1 MSASEGE
8 DDYANDYEDDF
19 GSDDEES
26 GDGTDRSSVSKDDHG
41 YNSAVESAACGS
53 TTTSTSSSREEEAEE
68 GDCHITT
75 GIDERRQ
82 HEESSPCGSTTTST
96 SSSREEEAEEGD
108 CHNTTG
114 IDERRQEKESP
125 PSFDWPLTDF
135 VSVPP
140 PAAEEVSKQSSP
152 PAHSSP
158 KASQPNILIDTVSPP
173 AVQEDKEAPSLPV
186 KQDEEK
192 KELQPAPNSL
202 SLSTT
207 PDNEAT
213 LRQKFVATSS
223 KLVKEAEKN
232 VSLGLRFEKQSEE
245 LSRIRAE
252 VKVFRTQLLQGING
266 GSANVEDYK
275 NVPLS
280 ELLRLLKQEPHSE
293 NGPLPSSKRT
303 SRTASSSSSP
313 VVDGTPKQL
322 ERHLIAEKKRSRLLE
337 KRVAELQTKLD
348 DTGTGAGGGD
358 IDLLKAKVLK
368 LGEKCRIE
376 RELKARSARELTVSL
391 EKTQALSDHIE
402 KLMLHLKQEA
412 NAKVKALKQLS
423 LSNREVELLQ
433 SRTVAMTKRNGR
445 KDQVIADLKE
455 EALMLERELRKM
467 EDKYNE
473 LRLKVDWTR
482 TQTTLGLKKKT
493 EEIHRLQGKLAWT
506 KHK

>member
-1 MSASEGE
+1 MHASLFAGGAHTAVVEHSSTLESCLRARIEHRIMSASEGE
-8 DDYANDYEDDF
+8 DEYANDYEDDF

-68 GDCHITT
+68 GDCH
-75 GIDERRQ
+75 
-82 HEESSPCGSTTTST
+82 
-96 SSSREEEAEEGD
+96 
-108 CHNTTG
+108 NTTG

-140 PAAEEVSKQSSP
+140 PESKQSSP

-173 AVQEDKEAPSLPV
+173 AVQEDKKVPSPPT
-186 KQDEEK
+186 KQDEEE
-192 KELQPAPNSL
+192 KESQPAPNSL

-207 PDNEAT
+207 PDNEAM

-245 LSRIRAE
+245 LSRVRAE
-252 VKVFRTQLLQGING
+252 VKVFREQLLQGING

-280 ELLRLLKQEPHSE
+280 ELLRLLKQEPHAE
-293 NGPLPSSKRT
+293 NGSLPSSKRT

-337 KRVAELQTKLD
+337 KRVAELQSKLD

-376 RELKARSARELTVSL
+376 RELKARSAKELTVSL
-391 EKTQALSDHIE
+391 EKSQALSDHIE